1 MQSLLVSRS
10 KIQLVF
16 FLLIVAL
23 LVLLFVY
30 PRTEVYNYYQQ
41 LSKLGSDS
49 VNNAAS
55 KFGFSNSYH
64 SDVSELNRKY
74 NLMDNTDVGF
84 GRIKQ
89 FFNRQ
94 DNTECTIGDMTYC
107 KDFLLCLYNQPDP
120 FRLIE
125 HRIHE
130 RAQTPARPSLCYR
143 NYPASLLEKTFAT
156 KCSPQ
161 IGIE

>member
-1 MQSLLVSRS
+1 MQNLLVISRS

-94 DNTECTIGDMTYC
+94 DNTECTIGDITYYN
-107 KDFLLCLYNQPDP
+107 DF
-120 FRLIE
+120 F
-125 HRIHE
+125 
-130 RAQTPARPSLCYR
+130 SL
-143 NYPASLLEKTFAT
+143 P
-156 KCSPQ
+156 
-161 IGIE
+161 I